1 MSPNF
6 KKINIKTKICPIV
19 SEIISIDE
27 CLKYMKNNI
36 KDIIGIKM
44 KKMKNEEVEIIKIK
58 KMKKLNLVI
67 IGGGPAAITIAKTI
81 QDKMNISVI
90 RPEDHSMIYCAM
102 PYAIEK
108 LVSFEK
114 TLKKDELVTDAKAK
128 LIRDTV
134 TNVNFENK
142 TITTKSNKISYDK
155 LIIATGA
162 TPILP
167 PIEGCNL
174 SNVMT
179 FKTENDL
186 KKIIELVDN
195 GLQKVVV
202 IGAGA
207 IGIELAQA
215 FNKREIETHLVDMA
229 ESILPNMV
237 DIEMIADAQE
247 SLIRSGINLY
257 LKSKVESLKGNEN
270 VDAVILGNER
280 IINLTNDDSCTETSN
295 KNKISSLVVFTV
307 GMKPT
312 IEIFKNTKL
321 KTERDGIVINNK
333 METNIS
339 DVYAVGDCCQFS
351 SGINGEII
359 LGKLATNAVPMGRIL
374 AFNLLGQNRKYPG
387 FYNGAA
393 TKIDNVFIGGSGFS
407 EAVSKKYFDIEI
419 GYAEFTTAFP
429 IMPSAKNV
437 RLKLI
442 ADKKTHKIIGG
453 QFISGEPVTDKVDQI
468 TMTIQYGITVEQ
480 LTSFSYSAQPYQSFY
495 PAHNLIVKAAEEI
508 LKKF

>member
-1 MSPNF
+1 
-6 KKINIKTKICPIV
+6 
-19 SEIISIDE
+19 
-27 CLKYMKNNI
+27 
-36 KDIIGIKM
+36 M

-333 METNIS
+333 MET
-339 DVYAVGDCCQFS
+339 Y
-351 SGINGEII
+351 
-359 LGKLATNAVPMGRIL
+359 
-374 AFNLLGQNRKYPG
+374 
-387 FYNGAA
+387 
-393 TKIDNVFIGGSGFS
+393 
-407 EAVSKKYFDIEI
+407 
-419 GYAEFTTAFP
+419 
-429 IMPSAKNV
+429 
-437 RLKLI
+437 
-442 ADKKTHKIIGG
+442 
-453 QFISGEPVTDKVDQI
+453 
-468 TMTIQYGITVEQ
+468 
-480 LTSFSYSAQPYQSFY
+480 
-495 PAHNLIVKAAEEI
+495 
-508 LKKF
+508 